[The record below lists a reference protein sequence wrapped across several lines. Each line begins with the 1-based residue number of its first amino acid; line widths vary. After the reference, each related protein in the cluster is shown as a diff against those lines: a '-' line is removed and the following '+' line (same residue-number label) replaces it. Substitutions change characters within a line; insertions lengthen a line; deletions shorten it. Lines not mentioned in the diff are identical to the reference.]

1 MVSGI
6 TYSLLVNKDISRI
19 LEEYR
24 KEIEKLKT
32 ALENEKCKNK
42 QALKKFA
49 TDLSLFRAT
58 AKKEQTK
65 VVEDLSSR
73 HEQEKTLEV
82 RNLKEAFAKEREAE
96 IRQLLRW
103 KGNELKEVGVSLGK
117 ERDIAIKHARELQRQ
132 LAEELVSQ
140 GSPCKVVG
148 KKATNDPGCQSNRD
162 AYRKLEQL
170 LLKLRWETDGEQA
183 AVIRCLKA
191 ELDLEKNLFLK
202 HLLETHSWTFEENK
216 AIRRRYSGE
225 SLNGLAFVPGS
236 PECSSRATRTKSI
249 SPEKKP
255 SKRDSGTSRGS
266 FCSSPGK
273 ESFCNNLSPEKCT
286 STPRS
291 HRWTPRG
298 DQAFFRRSCST
309 GVVTSGGPSPSKC
322 LLFDMD
328 WMNGTDYGYLVRQ
341 NSELLRAL
349 DELERTCA
357 SLRQENVLLRKSSS
371 PETEEKVKRL
381 KRKNAELAVIAKRL
395 EERARKL
402 QEANLKVANTP
413 VPLKGSGVEQYKKAF
428 ARQRAH
434 DLAEQAEALLAKDKE
449 IE

>member
-1 MVSGI
+1 MGKDRSNSFNISPKKDTSGI
-6 TYSLLVNKDISRI
+6 LG
-19 LEEYR
+19 EYR

-42 QALKKFA
+42 QARKKFA
-49 TDLSLFRAT
+49 TDLTRFRAA

-73 HEQEKTLEV
+73 HEQQKALEV
-82 RNLKEAFAKEREAE
+82 RNLKEAFAKERETE

-132 LAEELVSQ
+132 LAEELVSK

-148 KKATNDPGCQSNRD
+148 KKATSDPGCLSNRV

-183 AVIRCLKA
+183 ALIRRLKA

-202 HLLETHSWTFEENK
+202 HLLETHSWAFEENK
-216 AIRRRYSGE
+216 AIRRRSSGE
-225 SLNGLAFVPGS
+225 SLNSLAFVPGS
-236 PECSSRATRTKSI
+236 PECFSRATRTKSV
-249 SPEKKP
+249 SPLEEEEKKP
-255 SKRDSGTSRGS
+255 SKRDSGTSASRGS

-291 HRWTPRG
+291 LRWTPRD
-298 DQAFFRRSCST
+298 DQVFFRRSCST
-309 GVVTSGGPSPSKC
+309 EAVTSGGPSPSKC
-322 LLFDMD
+322 LVFDMD
-328 WMNGTDYGYLVRQ
+328 WMKITDGEVIVVNGV
-341 NSELLRAL
+341 
-349 DELERTCA
+349 ERTETGDPQFA
-357 SLRQENVLLRKSSS
+357 S
-371 PETEEKVKRL
+371 
-381 KRKNAELAVIAKRL
+381 
-395 EERARKL
+395 
-402 QEANLKVANTP
+402 
-413 VPLKGSGVEQYKKAF
+413 
-428 ARQRAH
+428 
-434 DLAEQAEALLAKDKE
+434 
-449 IE
+449 